1 MASTALFL
9 LFSLFLRP
17 VALQLSWGFKAPCVA
32 PESQEI
38 VPGARPELP
47 AMCHAAGV
55 AGLIKTSHLAQLAIL
70 FQSPLQLH
78 ACDAAISM
86 GSPASGSCLGM
97 ALTSLDPKIG
107 VLTVQS
113 IIFTH
118 GINSAVSAVFTVFAP
133 DSIAA
138 PPAH

>member
-1 MASTALFL
+1 MALVL
-9 LFSLFLRP
+9 LFSLFLCL
-17 VALQLSWGFKAPCVA
+17 VALQLPQHYKPPCVA

-38 VPGARPELP
+38 MPGTRLELP
-47 AMCHAAGV
+47 VMCYAAGV

-70 FQSPLQLH
+70 FQPPLQLH

-118 GINSAVSAVFTVFAP
+118 GINSAVFAVFTVFAP
-133 DSIAA
+133 SSIAA
-138 PPAH
+138 PPMH